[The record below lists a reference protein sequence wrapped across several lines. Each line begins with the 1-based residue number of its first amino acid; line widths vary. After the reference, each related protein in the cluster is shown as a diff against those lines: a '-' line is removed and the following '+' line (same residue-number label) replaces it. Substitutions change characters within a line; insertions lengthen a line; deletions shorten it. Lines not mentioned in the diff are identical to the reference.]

1 MRRGNHLKD
10 VPNEAGQRKTDL
22 PGILKHLE
30 LRRRSRQGQ
39 GVAVD
44 PESVRDTPGGRS
56 VENGLG
62 RYALRSRLGVLICTM
77 VLILVPA
84 RDAAAAG
91 ELDPSAEA
99 PSQWNL
105 QMERKWMAGHSTP
118 YQSLGVKESMVNL
131 PSGGAVA
138 PALVE
143 THDTNQDSRE
153 TLRSY
158 VGVIERPPAAV
169 HIVRARQPE
178 VPVTDVETEAA
189 TPSDNEAEFN
199 TPMDFEQAVPTTE
212 VVHHAEV
219 ATSKRMPTSEIVQH
233 EVATSKPMPTPEIVL
248 QRYPEIRVTQTVWH
262 PRAERRLA
270 LVGISGLAPIKLQ
283 EGDQLGLLAV
293 GTIEPSGVAFKYD
306 GVDIRCRVGEVARKI
321 DAL

>member
-1 MRRGNHLKD
+1 
-10 VPNEAGQRKTDL
+10 
-22 PGILKHLE
+22 
-30 LRRRSRQGQ
+30 
-39 GVAVD
+39 
-44 PESVRDTPGGRS
+44 
-56 VENGLG
+56 
-62 RYALRSRLGVLICTM
+62 M

-105 QMERKWMAGHSTP
+105 QMERKWTAGNSTP
-118 YQSLGVKESMVNL
+118 YQSLGVKELMVNL
-131 PSGGAVA
+131 PSGAVA

-143 THDTNQDSRE
+143 THDTNQDSRG

-178 VPVTDVETEAA
+178 VPVTDIETEAA

-199 TPMDFEQAVPTTE
+199 APMDFEQAVPTTE
-212 VVHHAEV
+212 VVHHDEV
-219 ATSKRMPTSEIVQH
+219 ATSKRMPTSEIVQYEVATSKRMPTPEIVQY
-233 EVATSKPMPTPEIVL
+233 EVATSKPMPTPEIVR
-248 QRYPEIRVTQTVWH
+248 QHYPEIRVTQTVWH

-270 LVGISGLAPIKLQ
+270 LVGISGRAPIKLQ
-283 EGDQLGLLAV
+283 EGDQLGLLEV

-306 GVDIRCRVGEVARKI
+306 GVEIRCRVGEVARKI

>member
-1 MRRGNHLKD
+1 
-10 VPNEAGQRKTDL
+10 
-22 PGILKHLE
+22 
-30 LRRRSRQGQ
+30 
-39 GVAVD
+39 
-44 PESVRDTPGGRS
+44 
-56 VENGLG
+56 
-62 RYALRSRLGVLICTM
+62 VLICAM

-105 QMERKWMAGHSTP
+105 QMERKWTAGNSTP
-118 YQSLGVKESMVNL
+118 YQSLGVKELMVKL
-131 PSGGAVA
+131 PSGAVA

-143 THDTNQDSRE
+143 THDTNQDSRG

-212 VVHHAEV
+212 VVHHDEV
-219 ATSKRMPTSEIVQH
+219 ATSKRMPTSEIVQY

-248 QRYPEIRVTQTVWH
+248 QRYPEIRVTRTVWH
-262 PRAERRLA
+262 PRAERRSS
-270 LVGISGLAPIKLQ
+270 LVGISGRAPIKLQ
-283 EGDQLGLLAV
+283 EGDQLGLLEV

-306 GVDIRCRVGEVARKI
+306 GVEIRCRVGEVARKI

>member
-1 MRRGNHLKD
+1 M
-10 VPNEAGQRKTDL
+10 
-22 PGILKHLE
+22 
-30 LRRRSRQGQ
+30 
-39 GVAVD
+39 
-44 PESVRDTPGGRS
+44 
-56 VENGLG
+56 ENGLG
-62 RYALRSRLGVLICTM
+62 RYALRSCPGVLICAM
-77 VLILVPA
+77 VLLLGSA

-105 QMERKWMAGHSTP
+105 QMERKWTAGHSTP
-118 YQSLGVKESMVNL
+118 YQSLGVKELRVKL
-131 PSGGAVA
+131 PSGAVA

-178 VPVTDVETEAA
+178 VQVTDVETEAA

-199 TPMDFEQAVPTTE
+199 TPMDFEQAVRTT
-212 VVHHAEV
+212 
-219 ATSKRMPTSEIVQH
+219 EIVQH

-270 LVGISGLAPIKLQ
+270 LVGISGRAPIKLQ

-306 GVDIRCRVGEVARKI
+306 GVDIRCRVGDVARKI

>member
-1 MRRGNHLKD
+1 MRRGNHLED

-39 GVAVD
+39 GIDVE
-44 PESVRDTPGGRS
+44 PGSVRDTPGGRR
-56 VENGLG
+56 VGNGLG
-62 RYALRSRLGVLICTM
+62 RYALRSCPGVLICAM
-77 VLILVPA
+77 VLILGPA
-84 RDAAAAG
+84 RDAAAAAAAG

-105 QMERKWMAGHSTP
+105 QMERKWTAGHSTP
-118 YQSLGVKESMVNL
+118 YQSLGVKELKVKL
-131 PSGGAVA
+131 PSGAVA

-143 THDTNQDSRE
+143 THDTNQKSRE

-158 VGVIERPPAAV
+158 VGVIERPPAAAHV
-169 HIVRARQPE
+169 VRARQPE
-178 VPVTDVETEAA
+178 VPVTDVVAEAA
-189 TPSDNEAEFN
+189 TPSDSEAEFN
-199 TPMDFEQAVPTTE
+199 APMDFEQAVPVTE
-212 VVHHAEV
+212 VVHHD
-219 ATSKRMPTSEIVQH
+219 
-233 EVATSKPMPTPEIVL
+233 EVATSKPMPTSEIVR
-248 QRYPEIRVTQTVWH
+248 QHYPEIRVTQTVWH

-270 LVGISGLAPIKLQ
+270 LVGISGRAPIKLQ

-306 GVDIRCRVGEVARKI
+306 GVDIRCRVGDVARKI

>member
-189 TPSDNEAEFN
+189 TPSDSEAELN
-199 TPMDFEQAVPTTE
+199 TPMDFGQAVRTT
-212 VVHHAEV
+212 
-219 ATSKRMPTSEIVQH
+219 EIVQH

-248 QRYPEIRVTQTVWH
+248 QRYPEIRVTRTVWH
-262 PRAERRLA
+262 PRAERRSS
-270 LVGISGLAPIKLQ
+270 LVGISGRAPIKLQ